1 MSVRRIR
8 HTDVKEMAV
17 YAESRR
23 SHFFE
28 HSATKFL
35 TISILSNNQRVRPR
49 PLWRLFW
56 SQTVPIALKF
66 PIICWLTLLVEI
78 EAECQNQCSTAVAL

>member
-1 MSVRRIR
+1 MSVLRIR

-35 TISILSNNQRVRPR
+35 TISILSNNQPVRFR

-66 PIICWLTLLVEI
+66 FIICLIVNLVG
-78 EAECQNQCSTAVAL
+78 